1 MVPAVLGKSFLLI
14 VGLLLLGEL
23 VECAGRLAW
32 QLAGELLR
40 LQLLLDPAQKIY
52 SSVSTQLN
60 RCKLVKREA
69 YYVGKMM

>member
-23 VECAGRLAW
+23 VECPGRLAR

-40 LQLLLDPAQKIY
+40 LKLLLDPAQEI
-52 SSVSTQLN
+52 
-60 RCKLVKREA
+60 
-69 YYVGKMM
+69 